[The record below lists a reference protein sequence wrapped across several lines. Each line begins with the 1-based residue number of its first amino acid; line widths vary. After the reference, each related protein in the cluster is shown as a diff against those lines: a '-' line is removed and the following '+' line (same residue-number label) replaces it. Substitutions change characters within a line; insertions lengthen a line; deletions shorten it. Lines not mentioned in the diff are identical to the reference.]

1 VCVCVCVGVCVGVS
15 VSVGVRCYAVGALSW
30 PARCA
35 LERKIT

>member
-1 VCVCVCVGVCVGVS
+1 